1 MHTPFVIEHH
11 QLKPFINHYSRQFL
25 YCIGHILLT
34 MIVDTV
40 AKVRTPGNAMPRFQQ
55 ILAPHLCW
63 VTLRTE
69 GIARFNSNTSL
80 TWSYKKPFTWQHNCR
95 CVICTTDRW
104 MSTCRQIM
112 RTCRKCSIQIVQESF
127 SQRLQ
132 VLIMTIVCYNTFI
145 AVLCLHYI
153 LVTCNTNIVVRT
165 LCIWLSVETECT
177 CPIISCL
184 YHE

>member
-1 MHTPFVIEHH
+1 MHAPFVIEHH

-40 AKVRTPGNAMPRFQQ
+40 VKVRTPGNAMPRFQQ

-69 GIARFNSNTSL
+69 GIGSTVIPLSL
-80 TWSYKKPFTWQHNCR
+80 EVTRNLLHGSINCR
-95 CVICTTDRW
+95 CVICITDRR

-127 SQRLQ
+127 NQRLQ
-132 VLIMTIVCYNTFI
+132 VLIMTIVCYNTFT